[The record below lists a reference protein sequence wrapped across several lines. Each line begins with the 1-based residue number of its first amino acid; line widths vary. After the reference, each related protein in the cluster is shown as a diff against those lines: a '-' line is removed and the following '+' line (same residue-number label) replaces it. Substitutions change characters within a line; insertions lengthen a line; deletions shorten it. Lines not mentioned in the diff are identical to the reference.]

1 MGPQLPPKLPCM
13 LGSDPGSSSGGSW
26 FLSQSGPPVPACLC
40 LSTFQPSELS
50 LSWQEGTETQEEAEE
65 GEDGICFKEKQ
76 ELCTCFNNIN
86 IA

>member
-1 MGPQLPPKLPCM
+1 M
-13 LGSDPGSSSGGSW
+13 
-26 FLSQSGPPVPACLC
+26 PACLC

-50 LSWQEGTETQEEAEE
+50 LSWQEGTETQKEAEE

-86 IA
+86 IT